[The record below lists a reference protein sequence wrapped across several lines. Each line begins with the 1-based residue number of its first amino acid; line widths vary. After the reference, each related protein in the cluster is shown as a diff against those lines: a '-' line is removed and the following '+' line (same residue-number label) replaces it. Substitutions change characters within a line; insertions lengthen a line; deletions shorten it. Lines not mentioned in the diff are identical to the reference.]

1 MTDKI
6 AKLLFILFLPL
17 ISSSLF
23 GDEIHW
29 AKDFD
34 IGVKM
39 ATQEKKP
46 IFFVFSRHTCH
57 YCQILEETTFSDTRV
72 IGRINKNFIAIIAYS
87 DDNDAMPQEL
97 WRPGTPTLWFLNSK
111 GQAMFQPL
119 VGAIKAD
126 NFLNAL
132 SAVEQAFYK
141 HKGE

>member
-1 MTDKI
+1 MKKVYVLFFLLI
-6 AKLLFILFLPL
+6 A
-17 ISSSLF
+17 SSLF

-34 IGVKM
+34 TGVKT
-39 ATQEKKP
+39 AIQEKKP

-57 YCQILEETTFSDTRV
+57 YCQVLEETTFSDTRV
-72 IGRINKNFIAIIAYS
+72 IERINKNFVAIIAYS

-97 WRPGTPTLWFLNSK
+97 WRPGTPTLWFLDSNGK
-111 GQAMFQPL
+111 AMYQAL

-126 NFLNAL
+126 KFLNAL
-132 SAVEQAFYK
+132 SAVEKEFYK

>member
-1 MTDKI
+1 MKKVYVLFFLLI
-6 AKLLFILFLPL
+6 A
-17 ISSSLF
+17 SSLF
-23 GDEIHW
+23 GDKIHW

-34 IGVKM
+34 SGVKM

-46 IFFVFSRHTCH
+46 ILFVFSRHTCH
-57 YCQILEETTFSDTRV
+57 YCKILEETTFSDARV
-72 IGRINKNFIAIIAYS
+72 IEHINKNFVAIIAYS

-111 GQAMFQPL
+111 GKAMYQPL

-132 SAVEQAFYK
+132 DVVEK
-141 HKGE
+141 KI